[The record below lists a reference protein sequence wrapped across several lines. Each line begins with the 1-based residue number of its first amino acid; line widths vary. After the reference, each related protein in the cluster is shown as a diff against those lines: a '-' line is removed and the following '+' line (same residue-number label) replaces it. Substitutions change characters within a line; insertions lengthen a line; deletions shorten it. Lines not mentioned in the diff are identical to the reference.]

1 MVKQNKYTPEY
12 KKDLLK
18 SIIQAIDKTARKFS
32 RHEIEQEIQAERFT
46 IQEDKLILTG
56 YAGHPTFRLNKPPVE
71 ELLINKNQS
80 LSSDM
85 DIEGE
90 MEIIG

>member
-18 SIIQAIDKTARKFS
+18 SIIQAIDKTARQFT

-46 IQEDKLILTG
+46 IMEDKLILTG
-56 YAGHPTFRLNKPPVE
+56 YAGHPTFRLENPPIE
-71 ELLINKNQS
+71 ELLMNKNS
-80 LSSDM
+80 PVSSDM